1 MGSNYKYFFICI
13 VLALSNSTLYSQN
26 KEIDTLK
33 VNDTIKY
40 EPSNF
45 STYTLKD
52 RYSDPYSSLFSNNA
66 YNINSS
72 LIELSSVYDTSGVFY
87 LEEKLGALNYRPS
100 IALPFN
106 SFDRFRTDKNIKEY
120 FRQKSIGL
128 DGENTLQSGRLI
140 PKIYIPESLDRIF
153 GGNFID
159 LQVNGFVNLD
169 FGGRFQK
176 VENPSIPIRQQR
188 NGGFNYDQ
196 QINLNINGKVGEK
209 LKITANFDNN
219 NTFDFQNNLKLDYTG
234 FDEEII
240 RKIEVGN
247 ISMPVKNSLL
257 RGAQSLFGLKTEL
270 QFGRLSITGILSRQ
284 QGKSES
290 IKIDNGF
297 QGREFEI
304 IASKYDRNRHY
315 FLGHFFRENYEKWLK
330 SLPIVS
336 SGININ
342 RVEVYIL
349 NRTNN
354 SQALRNFAAFTDLG
368 EGKRILN
375 PSNPLIGLGNLGPND
390 NASNNLYDNI
400 INNSSLRNNDQID
413 DILSNINGLSKTI
426 DFEKVTSARKLNT
439 DEYEVNKTLGYI
451 SLLRRLQN
459 DEVLAVSYEYTYNGN
474 RYKVGELSEDY
485 QNRSESEIIFL
496 KLLRPSNINTSIPT
510 WDLMMKNIY
519 NLNANQIENEN
530 FELRIN
536 YRDDAV
542 GFNNPSLNEGTL
554 TRDKP
559 LIRLLGLD
567 RLNSNNDPQ
576 YDGNFDFI
584 EGYTINSKKGNIIF
598 PVIEPFGSTLDSY
611 FQSNNESSLSEKY
624 VYQE

>member
-1 MGSNYKYFFICI
+1 M
-13 VLALSNSTLYSQN
+13 SNSSLYSQN
-26 KEIDTLK
+26 GETDTLK
-33 VNDTIKY
+33 VNDTINY

-66 YNINSS
+66 YNINTS
-72 LIELSSVYDTSGVFY
+72 LIELSSLYDTSGVFY
-87 LEEKLGALNYRPS
+87 LDEKLGALNYRPS
-100 IALPFN
+100 IAVPFN
-106 SFDRFRTDKNIKEY
+106 SFDKFSTDKNIKEY

-196 QINLNINGKVGEK
+196 QINLNINGKIGEK

-257 RGAQSLFGLKTEL
+257 RGAQSLFGLKTQL
-270 QFGRLSITGILSRQ
+270 QFGKLSITGILSRQ

-336 SGININ
+336 SGVNIN

-375 PSNPLIGLGNLGPND
+375 PSNPIIGSGNLGPND

-400 INNSSLRNNDQID
+400 TNNSSLRNNDQID
-413 DILSNINGLSKTI
+413 DILSNVNGLSKTI

-485 QNRSESEIIFL
+485 QNRSEI
-496 KLLRPSNINTSIPT
+496 
-510 WDLMMKNIY
+510 
-519 NLNANQIENEN
+519 
-530 FELRIN
+530 
-536 YRDDAV
+536 
-542 GFNNPSLNEGTL
+542 
-554 TRDKP
+554 
-559 LIRLLGLD
+559 
-567 RLNSNNDPQ
+567 
-576 YDGNFDFI
+576 
-584 EGYTINSKKGNIIF
+584 
-598 PVIEPFGSTLDSY
+598 
-611 FQSNNESSLSEKY
+611 
-624 VYQE
+624 

>member
-1 MGSNYKYFFICI
+1 MIIASSNCSFLF
-13 VLALSNSTLYSQN
+13 AQN
-26 KEIDTLK
+26 NVDSINNEIDT
-33 VNDTIKY
+33 VYSPT
-40 EPSNF
+40 NF
-45 STYTLKD
+45 TTYQLKD
-52 RYSDPYSSLFSNNA
+52 RFSDPFSSLFSNNA

-72 LIELSSVYDTSGVFY
+72 LIKLSSKYDTSGVFY
-87 LEEKLGALNYRPS
+87 LEEKIGSLNYRPS
-100 IALPFN
+100 ISIPFN
-106 SFDRFRTDKNIKEY
+106 SYDKFNTRKQVKEY
-120 FRQKSIGL
+120 FRDKSLSL
-128 DGENTLQSGRLI
+128 DGESTLKSGRLI

-234 FDEEII
+234 FDEEIV

-247 ISMPVKNSLL
+247 VSMPVKNSLL
-257 RGAQSLFGLKTEL
+257 RGAQSLFGLKTQL
-270 QFGRLSITGILSRQ
+270 QFGRLSVTGILSRQ
-284 QGKSES
+284 QGKAES

-304 IASKYDRNRHY
+304 IGSGYDRNRHY
-315 FLGHFFRENYEKWLK
+315 FLGHFFRDNYERWLR
-330 SLPIVS
+330 SLPLVT
-336 SGININ
+336 SGVNIN

-354 SQALRNFAAFTDLG
+354 SESLRNFAAFTDLG
-368 EGKRILN
+368 EGRVLLKQGN
-375 PSNPLIGLGNLGPND
+375 PQIGSGINGPND
-390 NASNNLYDNI
+390 NGANLLFENLSSNG
-400 INNSSLRNNDQID
+400 SLRDIDQVD
-413 DILSNINGLSKTI
+413 NTLSTQFVFNKSV
-426 DFEKVTSARKLNT
+426 DYEKVTSARKLNS
-439 DEYEVNKTLGYI
+439 DEYEINKNLGYI

-474 RYKVGELSEDY
+474 RYKVGELTEDY
-485 QNRSESEIIFL
+485 QNRNESEVIFL
-496 KLLRPSNINTSIPT
+496 KLLRPSSINVSIPT

-519 NLNANQIENEN
+519 NLNATRIESEN

-567 RLNSNNDPQ
+567 RLN
-576 YDGNFDFI
+576 
-584 EGYTINSKKGNIIF
+584 
-598 PVIEPFGSTLDSY
+598 
-611 FQSNNESSLSEKY
+611 
-624 VYQE
+624 